1 MHSFYTSDKVIIELQ
16 QEENEQSSREGLAI
30 SHKIPDRNGFS
41 TRCSKTKCIVLSHEP
56 PSILYLLCSSPL
68 VNCFTTRYK
77 FVPGKSLKEE
87 KPFFRPKKTVTEL
100 QSKDKVIKEQR
111 SSTTGKLF
119 YLLNPVWHGVG
130 KQEKMLIFRATK
142 GHLFIRLNELGRVSK

>member
-1 MHSFYTSDKVIIELQ
+1 MFSYSEKI
-16 QEENEQSSREGLAI
+16 SSHFVLA
-30 SHKIPDRNGFS
+30 RNGFL
-41 TRCSKTKCIVLSHEP
+41 TRCSKTKCIVLSHEH

-100 QSKDKVIKEQR
+100 QSKDKAIKEQR
-111 SSTTGKLF
+111 SSTKGKT
-119 YLLNPVWHGVG
+119 LLS
-130 KQEKMLIFRATK
+130 ATK
-142 GHLFIRLNELGRVSK
+142 TQELVFKFMNHLSAREHFGPPTHLFFFPYELNVHQCNIFNC

>member
-1 MHSFYTSDKVIIELQ
+1 M
-16 QEENEQSSREGLAI
+16 NEKQKQISSEKISPHYVLA
-30 SHKIPDRNGFS
+30 RNGFL

-100 QSKDKVIKEQR
+100 QSKDKAIKEQR
-111 SSTTGKLF
+111 SSTRGKN
-119 YLLNPVWHGVG
+119 LLS
-130 KQEKMLIFRATK
+130 ATK
-142 GHLFIRLNELGRVSK
+142 TQELVFNFINHFSAREHFGPPTHLFFFL

>member
-1 MHSFYTSDKVIIELQ
+1 MCAWVWMLLSWLHLFMENSQYDSISKLRQYLVNIQVHKNKNDSSSEKSSFHCV
-16 QEENEQSSREGLAI
+16 LA
-30 SHKIPDRNGFS
+30 RNGFL
-41 TRCSKTKCIVLSHEP
+41 TRCSKTKCIVLSHEH

-100 QSKDKVIKEQR
+100 QSKDKAIKEQR
-111 SSTTGKLF
+111 SSTRGKLF
-119 YLLNPVWHGVG
+119 YLL
-130 KQEKMLIFRATK
+130 Q
-142 GHLFIRLNELGRVSK
+142 RLKN

>member
-1 MHSFYTSDKVIIELQ
+1 MDNQTRTPCNTIRLNEKTIDHS
-16 QEENEQSSREGLAI
+16 ENISPHYVLA
-30 SHKIPDRNGFS
+30 RNGFL

-100 QSKDKVIKEQR
+100 QSKDKVIKEHR

-119 YLLNPVWHGVG
+119 YLLKSLQN
-130 KQEKMLIFRATK
+130 
-142 GHLFIRLNELGRVSK
+142 

>member
-1 MHSFYTSDKVIIELQ
+1 MKNKNIFPFEKISPHYV
-16 QEENEQSSREGLAI
+16 LA
-30 SHKIPDRNGFS
+30 RNGFL

-100 QSKDKVIKEQR
+100 QSKNKVEEPQSQKKE
-111 SSTTGKLF
+111 
-119 YLLNPVWHGVG
+119 
-130 KQEKMLIFRATK
+130 EKP
-142 GHLFIRLNELGRVSK
+142 